1 MAQPATARTSSFTD
15 ILKVKRG
22 EVERPSPMPVGD
34 YVCVV
39 SKDIRQ
45 DKSKVKSTPF
55 VEYTYKVLEA
65 LESVDT
71 DQLDEWLTKKD
82 GSKKKLSEVTIKD
95 TYYITEGSLWRLE
108 DMLKACLGE
117 DSDMSMEQAIR
128 RERAEERDHPCGQ
141 DSSVRKGWWLIPG
154 EIPHGQHHRYHD
166 YEHGP
171 RRKHWSYG
179 VVMRDTRRC
188 DGGHSAVDCDQP
200 SNGRTPSSSIASGT
214 SVTPRRAAMPL
225 MKG

>member
-108 DMLKACLGE
+108 DMLKARLGE
-117 DSDMSMEQAIR
+117 DSDMSMQQAIQESPGSQLIVTMR
-128 RERAEERDHPCGQ
+128 HESNQ
-141 DSSVRKGWWLIPG
+141 DG
-154 EIPHGQHHRYHD
+154 
-166 YEHGP
+166 
-171 RRKHWSYG
+171 
-179 VVMRDTRRC
+179 
-188 DGGHSAVDCDQP
+188 SAVFARVA
-200 SNGRTPSSSIASGT
+200 G
-214 SVTPRRAAMPL
+214 VAAVEE
-225 MKG
+225 